1 MADELRI
8 EILVDADA
16 CPVKPEIY
24 KVAER
29 HGVKTLL
36 VANSGMAIPRGTE
49 VELVIVGKGF
59 DEADDWIAARACPA
73 HVVVTADIPLASRC
87 VAKGSQVIS
96 PTGKIFT
103 ESFDRQCA
111 GDAQSDAGSARGRD
125 GHHRAKTFFRQGPLG
140 VSVSAG
146 HCHQQAEARRVQR
159 LNGSRRLQIRFAGC
173 PCRESG
179 RPISISL

>member
-29 HGVKTLL
+29 HTVKTLL

-49 VELVIVGKGF
+49 IELVIVGKGF

-96 PTGKIFT
+96 PAGKIFT
-103 ESFDRQCA
+103 ESSIGNVLATRNLMQDLREAGTITTGPKPFSAKDRSAFLSALDIAINRLKRA
-111 GDAQSDAGSARGRD
+111 GFTA
-125 GHHRAKTFFRQGPLG
+125 
-140 VSVSAG
+140 
-146 HCHQQAEARRVQR
+146 
-159 LNGSRRLQIRFAGC
+159 
-173 PCRESG
+173 
-179 RPISISL
+179 